1 MNRLML
7 SVAAAIVS
15 ATIGAQA
22 EVQKKDV
29 NIQAPDGV
37 ILKGTYFSPGNLGP
51 GMLLLHQCDMDQR
64 AWDGLASDLANAG
77 LHVLT
82 FDFRSFGET
91 GGDDAAR
98 EKWPGDV
105 DAAYAHLL
113 SQDGVDRTRVA
124 VGGASCGV
132 AQSADLATR
141 RPEIKTLLLLSSS
154 RAAAAKDHI
163 ANTPALAVFGAAS
176 EGDEGSAAGIR
187 EALEASKHPRSVL
200 KIYPGTEHGVPMFE
214 KNSELRPAI
223 VNWLTT
229 QLAVRAGT
237 D

>member
-7 SVAAAIVS
+7 SVAAAIVG

-22 EVQKKDV
+22 EVQKEDV
-29 NIQAPDGV
+29 NIQAPDG
-37 ILKGTYFSPGNLGP
+37 IMLKGTYFSPGSLGP

-91 GGDDAAR
+91 GGD
-98 EKWPGDV
+98 

-163 ANTPALAVFGAAS
+163 ANTPALAVFGAVS
-176 EGDEGSAAGIR
+176 EGDEGSAASIR

-200 KIYPGTEHGVPMFE
+200 KVYPGTEHGVPMFE

-223 VNWLTT
+223 VSWLTT
-229 QLAVRAGT
+229 ELAVRAGT